1 MIHIREMTLEDIE
14 QVYDLEKSI
23 FSIPWSKNSFE
34 SSVKNKNTLF
44 IVAEEEG
51 EILGYLGMYIFSDEA
66 DISNVA
72 VSKQYRRQHIAKQM
86 MDDILLK
93 AQAAG
98 VKHVTLEVRET
109 NVAAIKLYEN
119 MGFVEAGIRK
129 NYYEEPTENALI
141 MWKQNL

>member
-51 EILGYLGMYIFSDEA
+51 EILGYLGMYIFSEEA